1 MATNVQDL
9 GGDVITVTNFDED
22 ISLDCASSSNNE
34 LGDVLGTVIRALQR
48 QGILKGTVAA

>member
-1 MATNVQDL
+1 MAEKVQDL

-22 ISLDCASSSNNE
+22 ISLDCASSTNNE